1 MKPATWLA
9 TCVLALT
16 VCPVLLTASG
26 PIGVFAL
33 VDKVAF
39 EPNSGKPERIRIS
52 GVFIA
57 AEETPDNSTVYSAA
71 QRGYLYLALPKSDE
85 ELARREW
92 EDLKSVAG
100 TRQDFSGPALEQ
112 RVVELGWTV
121 AHRVGPVG
129 AAQRGQYAGDT
140 VARCIGDEY
149 DLATCQPLDRGD
161 AAHRLPT
168 IADWFAFQRVD
179 FLAERIPTVDAKV

>member
-39 EPNSGKPERIRIS
+39 EPSSGKPERIRIS

-100 TRQDFSGPALEQ
+100 TRQVVGFGASWGPKV
-112 RVVELGWTV
+112 RV
-121 AHRVGPVG
+121 RKP
-129 AAQRGQYAGDT
+129 
-140 VARCIGDEY
+140 DE
-149 DLATCQPLDRGD
+149 
-161 AAHRLPT
+161 
-168 IADWFAFQRVD
+168 
-179 FLAERIPTVDAKV
+179 DAKPPGEYPMGNGVVKINSDQPSAKALLNYKGR